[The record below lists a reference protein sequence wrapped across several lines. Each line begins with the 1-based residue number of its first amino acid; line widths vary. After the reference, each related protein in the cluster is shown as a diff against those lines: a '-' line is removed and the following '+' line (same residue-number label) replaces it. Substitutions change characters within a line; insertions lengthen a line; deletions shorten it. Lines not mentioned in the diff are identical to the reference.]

1 MSRKKIFIN
10 ADAGVF
16 SVNAQDRNGKHW
28 AMYLNKDKYRIYM
41 FYKSEPDSRIK
52 RLKNVHLIKS
62 TPNKYIEAIHTIFY
76 LVFKPYDILLNAKSS
91 FREFFAIKILRA
103 INTRKKIITF
113 TVNQVPY
120 DEIGSHA
127 TKRADTVIFN
137 SDIIVANSKR
147 GADTIKAYKGINVP
161 VINNFYDLKLF
172 SAKKKNNIRKKVI
185 CVGSMTAVKQP
196 FLFANIAKNVPEADF
211 IWVGRRRYYE
221 DMIEKK
227 TNDDIQNIN
236 FPGQINNS
244 KLPGILSRADI
255 FLYPSIHDGFP
266 NVLVEAMACGLPVIA
281 FDRYGPEA
289 IIDGQTGFIVK
300 TEFEMLDKV
309 KLLIKDE
316 MLLAKFSKNALKR
329 ALDFN
334 GETNIHKL
342 EDML

>member
-10 ADAGVF
+10 ADAGIY

-28 AMYLNKDKYRIYM
+28 AMYLNEDKYTIYM
-41 FYKSEPDSRIK
+41 FYKSEPDSRIS
-52 RLKNVHLIKS
+52 RLKNIHLIKS
-62 TPNKYIEAIHTIFY
+62 TSNKYIEVIHTLFY

-91 FREFFAIKILRA
+91 FREFLAMKILRA
-103 INTRKKIITF
+103 IKTRKKIITF

-127 TKRADTVIFN
+127 AKRADSVIFN
-137 SDIIVANSKR
+137 SDIIIANSKR
-147 GADTIKAYKGINVP
+147 GADTIKSYKGISVP

-172 SAKKKNNIRKKVI
+172 RTKKKNNIRKKVI
-185 CVGSMTAVKQP
+185 CVGSMIAVKQP

-211 IWVGRRRYYE
+211 IWIGKRRYYE

-227 TNDDIQNIN
+227 NNDDIQNLN
-236 FPGQINNS
+236 LPGQINNN
-244 KLPGILSRADI
+244 KLPEILSKADI

-289 IIDGQTGFIVK
+289 IKDGHTGFIVK

-309 KLLIKDE
+309 KLLINDD
-316 MLLAKFSKNALKR
+316 MLLAEFSKNALKR

-334 GETNIHKL
+334 GKTNIHKL
-342 EDML
+342 EKFL